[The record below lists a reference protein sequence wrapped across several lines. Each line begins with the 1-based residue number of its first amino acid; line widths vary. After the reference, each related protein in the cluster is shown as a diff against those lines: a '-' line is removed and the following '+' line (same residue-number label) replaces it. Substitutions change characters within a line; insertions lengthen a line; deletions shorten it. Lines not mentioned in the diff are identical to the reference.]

1 MAVLVRFCLSP
12 KALIYDK
19 MKGMKHKKLLLTTGL
34 AGLVGLTALGYG
46 LQQKMADR
54 KQARIV
60 AEIRA
65 YFSKMGDIQV
75 LYIKDYETQDASLSG
90 GLVFEDGRVLDF
102 IYDDGHI
109 SYSEG
114 QENA

>member
-1 MAVLVRFCLSP
+1 MFKKSP

-19 MKGMKHKKLLLTTGL
+19 MKDMKYKKLLLTTGL
-34 AGLVGLTALGYG
+34 AGLAGLTALGYG

-54 KQARIV
+54 KQACIL

-65 YFSKMGDIQV
+65 YFSQMGDIQV
-75 LYIKDYETQDASLSG
+75 LYIKDYETHGSSLSG

-102 IYDDGHI
+102 TYEAGEI
-109 SYSEG
+109 SYSED
-114 QENA
+114 QEDA